1 MLNEKREN
9 RFAYLVNAPMMVYLC
24 CVLVFPMIWGL
35 YMSFTNKTIG
45 NPAEFIGFSNYIKL
59 LGDPEYRRSILNT
72 IFFTAVSIG
81 VKTVLGMLMALA
93 LNHPLGEEILC
104 GHCS

>member
-35 YMSFTNKTIG
+35 YMSFTIRPSEIRQN
-45 NPAEFIGFSNYIKL
+45 L
-59 LGDPEYRRSILNT
+59 LGSATISSCWEIRST
-72 IFFTAVSIG
+72 EGRS
-81 VKTVLGMLMALA
+81 
-93 LNHPLGEEILC
+93 
-104 GHCS
+104 

>member
-72 IFFTAVSIG
+72 IFQPASQTQ
-81 VKTVLGMLMALA
+81 K
-93 LNHPLGEEILC
+93 PD
-104 GHCS
+104 GHEAPSYFL